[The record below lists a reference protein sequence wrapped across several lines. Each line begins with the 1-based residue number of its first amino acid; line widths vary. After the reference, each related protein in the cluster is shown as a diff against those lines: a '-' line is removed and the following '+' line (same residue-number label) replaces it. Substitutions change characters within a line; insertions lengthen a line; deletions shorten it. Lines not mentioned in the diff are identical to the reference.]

1 MHLYDDPDHWLRR
14 AEEMRILAEARAE
27 IETRTLML
35 KIAEDYLRLAKRLE
49 EQTRARRAG
58 PSSG

>member
-14 AEEMRILAEARAE
+14 AEEMRILAEARPE
-27 IETRTLML
+27 METRALML

-49 EQTRARRAG
+49 EQTRAG
-58 PSSG
+58 PPSG